1 MDAHAQIGLEKL
13 DGKLQRMLDTI
24 ESVKD
29 RQEGMADDISA
40 IKEAVYN
47 PDEGLYARVRELE
60 TWKATQTKLMWILVT
75 ASIGVIAAM
84 FSGVS
89 ISVGP

>member
-1 MDAHAQIGLEKL
+1 MTYNVEAVMEKL
-13 DGKLQRMLDTI
+13 DGKLTRMLDTI

-60 TWKATQTKLMWILVT
+60 TWKSTQTKLMWILIT
-75 ASIGVIAAM
+75 AATGAMAAM

-89 ISVGP
+89 VSVIP

>member
-1 MDAHAQIGLEKL
+1 MEASTEVGLQKL

-24 ESVKD
+24 ETVKE
-29 RQEGMADDISA
+29 RQEGMADDITK

-60 TWKATQTKLMWILVT
+60 SWKSTQTKLMWILVT
-75 ASIGVIAAM
+75 ASVGVIAALLT
-84 FSGVS
+84 GVN